1 MDKRWAVVSG
11 VVKQGHQ
18 VASGI
23 AKDTPYPQSSIKIQ
37 KPFFLNLGLD
47 LSSVF
52 NATLNVSIHPRKFI
66 VKNPE
71 FTFRNVKWIE
81 NYPTEDFSFS
91 RCQVKFADIQYPGFI
106 YYPHPETKIAHFQNP
121 SILEIL
127 APFISGIQYGSCL
140 EIMINPKEIILSEKL
155 RQ

>member
-1 MDKRWAVVSG
+1 MDKPWIVVNG
-11 VVKQGHQ
+11 IVKKGHQ
-18 VASGI
+18 VASGK
-23 AKDTPYPQSSIKIQ
+23 ARDTPYPQGSIQIQ

-47 LSSVF
+47 LSHVF
-52 NATLNVSIHPRKFI
+52 NGTLNVSIYPRKFI

-91 RCQVKFADIQYPGFI
+91 RCQVKFADIEYSSLI

-127 APFISGIQYGSCL
+127 APFIPGIQYGSCL
-140 EIMINPKEIILSEKL
+140 EIMINPKEVILSEKL
-155 RQ
+155 GQ